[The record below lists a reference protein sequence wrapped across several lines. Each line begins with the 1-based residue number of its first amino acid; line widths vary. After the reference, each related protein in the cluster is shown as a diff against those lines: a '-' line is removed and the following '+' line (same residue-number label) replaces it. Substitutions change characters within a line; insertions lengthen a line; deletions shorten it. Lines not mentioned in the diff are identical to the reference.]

1 MHLIILLISL
11 EVAVDTARPL
21 LAEAE
26 AIVVSTLV
34 AQANFHLLV
43 RVLLMHLIQLVRKL
57 DYMLLLLGHEPILL
71 VQDVLQGCY
80 LILVIFKFI
89 HLLQMLPFNFFDP
102 ANCELELCQD
112 LGVLL

>member
-43 RVLLMHLIQLVRKL
+43 GVHLIQLVRKL

-89 HLLQMLPFNFFDP
+89 HLLQILPFNFFDL